1 MNFDEIQWPIV
12 ASVIGTVVLILQIG
26 GIWVYYNHI
35 KEFEKN
41 QNVFVSTQLEL
52 LKQKFDSHFIL
63 VEQQFNDMLT
73 QQNIYVNEIKKSF
86 TGLVESQ
93 QIEYNRFIQQQ
104 SINFTTYE
112 NKIEKTNTVLNGL
125 IDRLNKSLEGS
136 KRAELELSS
145 MNKRLLAI
153 SDKMIE
159 LQADH
164 ERLIIKHESNF
175 ENMLEQLRNRSREKL
190 TELIA
195 TGELEF
201 ERRRQECVQSLDS
214 ISDKTY
220 KTIESLM
227 SNESVQYFRKDV
239 SEMNRRFDQEL
250 GKINTQLDGIQ
261 REALYFKQMYEAE
274 KSKKFWKRIF
284 NS

>member
-136 KRAELELSS
+136 KKAELELSS